1 MVKYAGWAREY
12 LPGTPA
18 PSEGIY
24 EQCNVLG
31 SATGVCIALEGGQ
44 KMPASP
50 RGCTWRAVEPSRRTG
65 AGQDAIG
72 RAARTAEWE

>member
-1 MVKYAGWAREY
+1 VR
-12 LPGTPA
+12 
-18 PSEGIY
+18 
-24 EQCNVLG
+24 
-31 SATGVCIALEGGQ
+31 IALEGGQ

-50 RGCTWRAVEPSRRTG
+50 RGFTWRAVEPSRRTG